1 MAFDW
6 VELVR
11 LIHILAAAVWFGG
24 GMLGILIIGPSVA
37 AAGEAG
43 KAFMGVVMKRGG
55 FAKIMGPASNL
66 TVLAGLALY
75 WQRGYHHAPF
85 ATASVSLVTIGGLIG
100 VLVLAMGYLWGL
112 PLQKKMAAIGKQVG
126 PGGPTTEQAKQMAAM
141 GATLTR
147 MGHVTMGLVALTM
160 VLMVGRNVFY

>member
-11 LIHILAAAVWFGG
+11 LIHVLAAALWFGG
-24 GMLGILIIGPSVA
+24 GLLGILIVGPSVA

-43 KAFMGVVMKRGG
+43 KAFMAAVMKRGG
-55 FAKIMGPASNL
+55 FAKVMGPASQL
-66 TVLAGLALY
+66 TVLAGLVLY

-85 ATASVSLVTIGGLIG
+85 ATTSVSLVTIGGILG
-100 VLVLAMGYLWGL
+100 VVVLVLGLAWGL
-112 PLQKKMAAIGKQVG
+112 PLQKRMAAVGKQVG
-126 PGGPTTEQAKQMAAM
+126 PGGPTPEQAKEMAAM
-141 GATLTR
+141 GKTLTR

-160 VLMVGRNVFY
+160 VLMVGRNVFS